1 MFRDV
6 IGGPWAMGDMFR
18 DHGMRGICLG
28 IMLLVGCGGYVI
40 LTHVLCVFYAV
51 LNATYTFF
59 RPSCEMHMQ
68 NTKD

>member
-1 MFRDV
+1 
-6 IGGPWAMGDMFR
+6 MFR
-18 DHGMRGICLG
+18 DHVNHGTWGICSG
-28 IMLLVGCGGYVI
+28 VMLLVGCGRYVI
-40 LTHVLCVFYAV
+40 LIHVSCVFYAV